1 MSTITSRGPADE
13 KRGPAEKIRLER
25 LQRGLS
31 QENMADLLNL
41 STTAYGDI
49 ERGKTDLTLSRLAQI
64 ATVLAISPL
73 TLLSDEAIPAQVVE
87 EKSDVLVTHE
97 LETLRLT
104 VEKQQVELDKLRLEA
119 DYWKRKY
126 DDRIAME
133 LLRPMGVEQTRER
146 IGF

>member
-1 MSTITSRGPADE
+1 MKASI
-13 KRGPAEKIRLER
+13 AEKIRLQR
-25 LQRGLS
+25 LQKGLS

-49 ERGKTDLTLSRLAQI
+49 ERGKTDLTLSRLTQI
-64 ATVLAISPL
+64 ANALQISPVA
-73 TLLSDEAIPAQVVE
+73 LLADEAVSAQVVDDKPNE
-87 EKSDVLVTHE
+87 VIHHE

-104 VEKQQVELDKLRLEA
+104 IEKQQVELDKLRLEA

-126 DDRIAME
+126 DDRIAMD
-133 LLRPMGVEQTRER
+133 LLRSMGVEQKRER

>member
-1 MSTITSRGPADE
+1 
-13 KRGPAEKIRLER
+13 
-25 LQRGLS
+25 
-31 QENMADLLNL
+31 MADLLNL

-49 ERGKTDLTLSRLAQI
+49 ERGKTDLTLSRLMQI
-64 ATVLAISPL
+64 AQVLEVAPV
-73 TLLSDEAIPAQVVE
+73 TLLTDEVIQAQVVD
-87 EKSDVLVTHE
+87 SQPNDVISHE

-104 VEKQQVELDKLRLEA
+104 VEKQQVELDKLRLET

-133 LLRPMGVEQTRER
+133 LARAMGIEQKRER

>member
-1 MSTITSRGPADE
+1 MSTITS
-13 KRGPAEKIRLER
+13 RGPAEKIRLER

-49 ERGKTDLTLSRLAQI
+49 ERGKTDLTISRLNQI
-64 ATVLAISPL
+64 ASVLGISLL
-73 TLLSDEAIPAQVVE
+73 TLLSDEPLVAQVVE
-87 EKSDVLVTHE
+87 PKPDTLISHE

-104 VEKQQVELDKLRLEA
+104 VEKQDVELDKLRLEA

-126 DDRIAME
+126 DERVAME
-133 LLRPMGVEQTRER
+133 LLRSMGVEQKRER

>member
-1 MSTITSRGPADE
+1 MSTFTN
-13 KRGPAEKIRLER
+13 RGPAEKIRLQR

-31 QENMADLLNL
+31 QENMADLLGL

-49 ERGKTDLTLSRLAQI
+49 ERGKTDLTLSRLTQI
-64 ATVLAISPL
+64 ANVLAISPL
-73 TLLSDEAIPAQVVE
+73 TLLTDDALPAQVIEVKTDE
-87 EKSDVLVTHE
+87 LASHE

-104 VEKQQVELDKLRLEA
+104 VEKQQLELDKLRLEA

-133 LLRPMGVEQTRER
+133 VLRSMGVEQKRER

>member
-1 MSTITSRGPADE
+1 MKHSLPER
-13 KRGPAEKIRLER
+13 IRLQR

-31 QENMADLLNL
+31 QENMADLLGL

-49 ERGKTDLTLSRLAQI
+49 ERGKTDLTLSRLSQI
-64 ATVLAISPL
+64 ATVLDVSPVALL
-73 TLLSDEAIPAQVVE
+73 TDEAIQAQVMDNPPAE
-87 EKSDVLVTHE
+87 LVNHE

-119 DYWKRKY
+119 EFYKRRY

-133 LLRPMGVEQTRER
+133 VARSMGMTQSRER

>member
-1 MSTITSRGPADE
+1 
-13 KRGPAEKIRLER
+13 
-25 LQRGLS
+25 
-31 QENMADLLNL
+31 MADLLGL

-49 ERGKTDLTLSRLAQI
+49 ERGKTDLTLSRLTQI
-64 ATVLAISPL
+64 ATVLDLSPL
-73 TLLSDEAIPAQVVE
+73 ALLTDEALTAQVIE
-87 EKSDVLVTHE
+87 AKTDETASHE
-97 LETLRLT
+97 LETLHLM

-133 LLRPMGVEQTRER
+133 VLRSMGVEQKRER

>member
-1 MSTITSRGPADE
+1 MNTSNAN
-13 KRGPAEKIRLER
+13 RGPAERIRLER

-49 ERGKTDLTLSRLAQI
+49 ERGKTDLTLSRLTQI
-64 ATVLAISPL
+64 ADVLGVSPL
-73 TLLSDEAIPAQVVE
+73 ALLSDEALSAQVIE
-87 EKSDVLVTHE
+87 PKTDELIGHE

-119 DYWKRKY
+119 DYWKRKH
-126 DDRIAME
+126 DDRVAME
-133 LLRPMGVEQTRER
+133 VLRSMGVEQKRER

>member
-1 MSTITSRGPADE
+1 MSTITSRGPAEE

-49 ERGKTDLTLSRLAQI
+49 ERGKTDLTLSRLSQI
-64 ATVLAISPL
+64 ASVLEVSPL
-73 TLLSDEAIPAQVVE
+73 TLLSDEAVTAQVIE
-87 EKSDVLVTHE
+87 PKTDALVSYE

-104 VEKQQVELDKLRLEA
+104 VEKQEVELDKLRLEA

-126 DDRIAME
+126 DERIAME
-133 LLRPMGVEQTRER
+133 LLRSMGVEQKRER

>member
-1 MSTITSRGPADE
+1 MNTSNANRA
-13 KRGPAEKIRLER
+13 PAEKIRLER

-49 ERGKTDLTLSRLAQI
+49 ERGKTDLTLSRLTQI
-64 ATVLAISPL
+64 ADVLGVSAL
-73 TLLSDEAIPAQVVE
+73 ALLSEESIPAQVIDLKTDE
-87 EKSDVLVTHE
+87 LMSHE
-97 LETLRLT
+97 RETLRLT
-104 VEKQQVELDKLRLEA
+104 IEKQQVELDKLRLEA

-126 DDRIAME
+126 DDRVAME
-133 LLRPMGVEQTRER
+133 VLRAMGVEQKRER

>member
-1 MSTITSRGPADE
+1 MSTLIN
-13 KRGPAEKIRLER
+13 RGPAEKIRLQR

-64 ATVLAISPL
+64 ANVLGISPIS
-73 TLLSDEAIPAQVVE
+73 LLSDEAIPAQVVE
-87 EKSDVLVTHE
+87 SKSEELVSHE

-104 VEKQQVELDKLRLEA
+104 LEKQQLELDKLRLEA

-133 LLRPMGVEQTRER
+133 VLRSMGVEQKRER

>member
-1 MSTITSRGPADE
+1 MNTFTN
-13 KRGPAEKIRLER
+13 RGPAEKIRLQR

-49 ERGKTDLTLSRLAQI
+49 ERGKTDLTLSRLTQI
-64 ATVLAISPL
+64 ASVLGVSPL
-73 TLLSDEAIPAQVVE
+73 ALLTDDAIPAQVID
-87 EKSDVLVTHE
+87 EKPDTVVSHE
-97 LETLRLT
+97 LETLRLL
-104 VEKQQVELDKLRLEA
+104 VEKQQVEVDKLRLEA

-126 DDRIAME
+126 DERIV
-133 LLRPMGVEQTRER
+133 LDIFQSMGVEQNRERER

>member
-1 MSTITSRGPADE
+1 MSTFTN
-13 KRGPAEKIRLER
+13 RGPAEKIRLQR

-49 ERGKTDLTLSRLAQI
+49 ERGKTDLTLSRLTQI
-64 ATVLAISPL
+64 AQVLDVSPL
-73 TLLSDEAIPAQVVE
+73 TLLTDEAIPAQVVE
-87 EKSDVLVTHE
+87 DKSDAVVSHE
-97 LETLRLT
+97 LETLRLMI
-104 VEKQQVELDKLRLEA
+104 EKQQVEVDKLRLEA

-126 DDRIAME
+126 DERIALD
-133 LLRPMGVEQTRER
+133 LLRSMGVEQHRERER

>member
-1 MSTITSRGPADE
+1 MNDSLSTRGLAE
-13 KRGPAEKIRLER
+13 RGPAEKIRLQR
-25 LQRGLS
+25 LQQGLS

-49 ERGKTDLTLSRLAQI
+49 ERGKTDLTLSRLSQI
-64 ATVLAISPL
+64 AQVLGVSPL
-73 TLLSDEAIPAQVVE
+73 ALLTDEAISAQVID
-87 EKSDVLVTHE
+87 EKPADMISHE

-104 VEKQQVELDKLRLEA
+104 VEKQQVELDKLLLEA

-133 LLRPMGVEQTRER
+133 LFRSMGVEQKRER

>member
-1 MSTITSRGPADE
+1 MSTITN
-13 KRGPAEKIRLER
+13 RGPAEKIRLQR

-31 QENMADLLNL
+31 QENMADLLGL

-49 ERGKTDLTLSRLAQI
+49 ERGKTDLTLSRLTQI
-64 ATVLAISPL
+64 ATVLSISPL
-73 TLLSDEAIPAQVVE
+73 TLLTDEALTAQVIEVKSDELT
-87 EKSDVLVTHE
+87 SHE
-97 LETLRLT
+97 LETLRLV
-104 VEKQQVELDKLRLEA
+104 VEKQQLELDKLRLEA

-133 LLRPMGVEQTRER
+133 VLRSMGVEQKRER

>member
-1 MSTITSRGPADE
+1 MSTISN
-13 KRGPAEKIRLER
+13 RGPAEKIRLQR

-31 QENMADLLNL
+31 QENMADLLGL

-49 ERGKTDLTLSRLAQI
+49 ERGKTDLTLSRLTQI

-73 TLLSDEAIPAQVVE
+73 TLLTDDALTAQVIEVKSDELT
-87 EKSDVLVTHE
+87 SHE
-97 LETLRLT
+97 LETLRLV
-104 VEKQQVELDKLRLEA
+104 VEKQQLELDKLRLEA

-133 LLRPMGVEQTRER
+133 VLRSMGVEQKRER

>member
-1 MSTITSRGPADE
+1 MKNSIG
-13 KRGPAEKIRLER
+13 EKIRLQR

-49 ERGKTDLTLSRLAQI
+49 ERGKTDLTLSRLTQI
-64 ATVLAISPL
+64 AQALDVSPL
-73 TLLSDEAIPAQVVE
+73 TLLTDEAIPAQVIE
-87 EKSDVLVTHE
+87 EKPNVVVHHE
-97 LETLRLT
+97 LETLRLL
-104 VEKQQVELDKLRLEA
+104 VEKQQIELDKLRLEA

-126 DDRIAME
+126 DERVAFD
-133 LLRPMGVEQTRER
+133 LLRSMGMEEKRER

>member
-1 MSTITSRGPADE
+1 MKTSIE
-13 KRGPAEKIRLER
+13 EKIRLHR

-49 ERGKTDLTLSRLAQI
+49 ERGKTDLTLSRLNQI
-64 ATVLAISPL
+64 AKVLELSPMA
-73 TLLSDEAIPAQVVE
+73 LLSDEPIAVQAVE
-87 EKSDVLVTHE
+87 SKPDDSALHEVERLQLV
-97 LETLRLT
+97 
-104 VEKQQVELDKLRLEA
+104 VEKQQVELDKLQLEA

-126 DDRIAME
+126 DDRIAFE
-133 LLRPMGVEQTRER
+133 LLRSMGVSQERER

>member
-1 MSTITSRGPADE
+1 MSTIIN
-13 KRGPAEKIRLER
+13 RGPAEKIRLQR

-49 ERGKTDLTLSRLAQI
+49 ERGKTDLTLSRLTQI
-64 ATVLAISPL
+64 ANVLAVSPI
-73 TLLSDEAIPAQVVE
+73 TLLTDEAISAQVVE
-87 EKSDVLVTHE
+87 FKSDELVSHE
-97 LETLRLT
+97 LETLRLM
-104 VEKQQVELDKLRLEA
+104 VEKQQFELDKLRLEA

-133 LLRPMGVEQTRER
+133 VLRSMGVEQTRER

>member
-1 MSTITSRGPADE
+1 MKASI
-13 KRGPAEKIRLER
+13 AEKIRLLR

-31 QENMADLLNL
+31 QENMADLLSL

-64 ATVLAISPL
+64 ANALNIPPVTLFTDDAI
-73 TLLSDEAIPAQVVE
+73 TAQVVDDKPVE
-87 EKSDVLVTHE
+87 VTNHE

-104 VEKQQVELDKLRLEA
+104 LEKQQVELDKLRLEA

-133 LLRPMGVEQTRER
+133 IARAMGVEQKRER

>member
-1 MSTITSRGPADE
+1 MSTFTN
-13 KRGPAEKIRLER
+13 RGPAEKIRLQR

-49 ERGKTDLTLSRLAQI
+49 ERGKTDLTLSRLTQI
-64 ATVLAISPL
+64 AQVLDVSPL
-73 TLLSDEAIPAQVVE
+73 TLLTDEAIPAQVVE
-87 EKSDVLVTHE
+87 DKPDAVVSHE
-97 LETLRLT
+97 LETLRLMI
-104 VEKQQVELDKLRLEA
+104 EKQQVEVDKLRLEA

-126 DDRIAME
+126 DERIALD
-133 LLRPMGVEQTRER
+133 LLRSMGVEQHRERER

>member
-1 MSTITSRGPADE
+1 MKNSIG
-13 KRGPAEKIRLER
+13 EKIRLQR

-49 ERGKTDLTLSRLAQI
+49 ERGKTDLTLSRLTQI
-64 ATVLAISPL
+64 AQALDVAPL
-73 TLLSDEAIPAQVVE
+73 SLLSDDAIPAQVIE
-87 EKSDVLVTHE
+87 EKPDVVVHHE
-97 LETLRLT
+97 LETLRLL
-104 VEKQQVELDKLRLEA
+104 VEKQQIELDKLRLEA

-126 DDRIAME
+126 DERVAFD
-133 LLRPMGVEQTRER
+133 LLRSMGMEEKRER

>member
-1 MSTITSRGPADE
+1 MSTFTNRE
-13 KRGPAEKIRLER
+13 PAEKIRLQR

-49 ERGKTDLTLSRLAQI
+49 ERGKTDLTLSRLTQI
-64 ATVLAISPL
+64 AQVLAVSPL
-73 TLLSDEAIPAQVVE
+73 VLLSDEAIPAQVVE
-87 EKSDVLVTHE
+87 EKTDGIVQHE

-104 VEKQQVELDKLRLEA
+104 IEKQQVELDKFRLEA

-133 LLRPMGVEQTRER
+133 VLRSMGVEQKRER

>member
-1 MSTITSRGPADE
+1 MSTITS
-13 KRGPAEKIRLER
+13 RGPAEKIRLER

-49 ERGKTDLTLSRLAQI
+49 ERGKTDLTLSRLNQI
-64 ATVLAISPL
+64 ASVLGISLL
-73 TLLSDEAIPAQVVE
+73 TLLSDEPLVAQVVE
-87 EKSDVLVTHE
+87 SKPDTLVSHE

-104 VEKQQVELDKLRLEA
+104 VEKQDVELDKLRLEA

-126 DDRIAME
+126 DERVAME
-133 LLRPMGVEQTRER
+133 LLRSMGVEQKRER